1 LGSIP
6 RLLDCLATAPDG
18 PVAVFI
24 SSFFLPIA
32 CSDFQMNI
40 LSVIRSRFR
49 DPLSKLTDDVDSLL
63 AMIRP
68 AQDAKFGDYQANCA
82 MPLKGVLNK
91 PPREIAEQIIAEVDL
106 SDLCDP
112 PEVAG
117 PGFINLR
124 LKDDWIASQTAAIA
138 GDDRLGYVAVTE
150 PRHVIVDFSSP
161 NVAKPMHVGHLRST
175 VIGDT
180 IARTLRFAG
189 HQVTTD
195 NHIGDWGTQFGMIIY
210 GFRNFADAA
219 AYSADPVA
227 ELARLYRL
235 VNQLTDY
242 HNAKKSVPTLQEQL
256 VEKQTLLD
264 DAQSSEDAGTK
275 KHKKLLKGLRKHIA
289 DTTDFIASKQETI
302 AVIDASPE
310 LQQQANQHPDIAR
323 LARMETSKL
332 HAGDA
337 DNQSLWDEFLPACLE
352 ALNRVY
358 DRLDINFDLAMGESA
373 YNDRLAGVVN
383 SLRQQGL
390 AADSDGATCVFVE
403 GNDAPF
409 IVQKTDGAYTY
420 ATTDLATIEY
430 RIHQLKADEILYVV
444 DKRQAEHFQL
454 LFTTAGLWK
463 YAEQTY
469 QHVSFGTVMGPDG
482 KPYKTRSGDVVGLES
497 LLDEAIERA
506 SGIVNENDDRRDEPM
521 LTEMER
527 TNVAKIVGLGGI
539 KYADLHHNRDS
550 DYTFDWDRML
560 ATSGDTAAYMQ
571 YAYARILGIFRKLEI
586 TRNSLTDG
594 DNSVLLSTPEERA
607 LALQLLK
614 FGEAV
619 DEMLVDYRPH
629 VLTAWLLETAGR
641 LGRFYNE
648 CPIAKAETP
657 ELQRSRLVLCDLVA
671 RGMRT
676 GLSLLGIETADVM

>member
-1 LGSIP
+1 
-6 RLLDCLATAPDG
+6 
-18 PVAVFI
+18 
-24 SSFFLPIA
+24 
-32 CSDFQMNI
+32 MNI

>member
-1 LGSIP
+1 
-6 RLLDCLATAPDG
+6 
-18 PVAVFI
+18 
-24 SSFFLPIA
+24 
-32 CSDFQMNI
+32 MNI
-40 LSVIRSRFR
+40 LSTIRSRFR
-49 DPLSKLTDDVDSLL
+49 DPLAKLTDDADALL

-68 AQDAKFGDYQANCA
+68 AQDSKFGDYQANCA

-112 PEVAG
+112 PEIAG

-124 LKDDWIASQTAAIA
+124 LKDDWISGRITEIA
-138 GDDRLGYVAVTE
+138 GDDRLGYMTVAE

-189 HQVTTD
+189 HRVTTD

-210 GFRNFADAA
+210 GYRNFADAA

-235 VNQLTDY
+235 VSQLTEY
-242 HNAKKSVPTLQEQL
+242 HNAKTSVPTLQDEL
-256 VEKQTLLD
+256 VEKQRLLEE
-264 DAQSSEDAGTK
+264 ALSSEDAGTK
-275 KHKKLLKGLRKHIA
+275 KHKKQLKGQRKQIA
-289 DTTDFIASKQETI
+289 DTTDSIAAKQETI
-302 AVIDASPE
+302 ALIDASPE
-310 LQQQANQHPDIAR
+310 LQQQANQHPNIAK
-323 LARMETSKL
+323 LARIETSKL

-337 DNQSLWDEFLPACLE
+337 DNQKLWDEFLPACLQ

-358 DRLDINFDLAMGESA
+358 DRLDITFDLAMGESA
-373 YNDRLAGVVN
+373 YNHRLSGVVS
-383 SLRQQGL
+383 SLREQGL
-390 AADSDGATCVFVE
+390 ATDSDGATCVFVE

-430 RIHQLKADEILYVV
+430 RIQELKADEILYVV
-444 DKRQAEHFQL
+444 DKRQSEHFQL
-454 LFTTAGLWK
+454 LFNTAGRWK
-463 YAEQTY
+463 DAEQKY
-469 QHVSFGTVMGPDG
+469 RHVSFGTVMGPDG

-497 LLDEAIERA
+497 LLDEAVERA
-506 SGIVNENDDRRDEPM
+506 RGIVDENDDRRDEPM
-521 LTEMER
+521 LSEAKR
-527 TNVAKIVGLGGI
+527 TRVAKIVGLGGI

-571 YAYARILGIFRKLEI
+571 YAYARICGIFRKLEI
-586 TRNSLTDG
+586 TRDSLTEA
-594 DNSVLLSTPEERA
+594 NSPVLLSTPEERA

-614 FGEAV
+614 FSEAV
-619 DEMLVDYRPH
+619 DEILVDYRPH

-641 LGRFYNE
+641 LSRFYNE
-648 CPIAKAETP
+648 CPIAKAENP
-657 ELQRSRLVLCDLVA
+657 ALQRSRLVLCDLVA